1 MELSRRAVLEKL
13 RFEEMA
19 KQILTSNIS
28 EIYGIQNLPLRKISK
43 RLSQFNSRNRWTY
56 KTHFFIFQ
64 FFSQKLTNRL
74 NSNFTD
80 YSY

>member
-28 EIYGIQNLPLRKISK
+28 EIYGIQNLPLRRISK
-43 RLSQFNSRNRWTY
+43 RLSQFNSRNSWTY

-64 FFSQKLTNRL
+64 FFFSKTNQQIKFKFYRL
-74 NSNFTD
+74 
-80 YSY
+80 